1 MNGEDPVRVLLQR
14 VSQARV
20 TVNQQAVGSIQRGVL
35 LLVAIEPHDTLAL
48 IERMRDK
55 VLAYRIFP
63 DKSGKMNLSV
73 REVNGGVLAV
83 SQFTLGAD
91 TRKGL
96 RPGFSKAAEPALART
111 LFDAFVRA
119 LQAAHQ
125 PIATGTFGA
134 DMQVSLINDGPVTFL
149 LEL

>member
-1 MNGEDPVRVLLQR
+1 MRVLLQR
-14 VSQARV
+14 VSQAQV
-20 TVNQQAVGSIQRGVL
+20 TVDQQTVGAIQQGL
-35 LLVAIEPHDTLAL
+35 LLFVAIEPHDTPTL

-55 VLAYRIFP
+55 VLAYRVFQ
-63 DKSGKMNLSV
+63 DSNGKMNLSV
-73 REVNGGVLAV
+73 KDIGGGVLAV

-111 LFDAFVRA
+111 LFDAFVKA
-119 LQAAHQ
+119 LQAAHH

-134 DMQVSLINDGPVTFL
+134 DMQVSLINDGPVTLL

>member
-1 MNGEDPVRVLLQR
+1 MNGDDLLRVLLQR
-14 VSQARV
+14 VSQAHV
-20 TVNQQAVGSIQRGVL
+20 TVNHQTVGAIQRGLL
-35 LLVAIEPHDTLAL
+35 LLVAIEPHDTPAL

-55 VLAYRIFP
+55 VLAYRVFP
-63 DKSGKMNLSV
+63 DQSGKMNLSV
-73 REVNGGVLAV
+73 KDVDGGVLAV

-111 LFDAFVRA
+111 LFDAFVQA

-134 DMQVSLINDGPVTFL
+134 DMQVSLINDGPVSFM